1 VARQD
6 DTKRAVAEDPASV
19 QNPHP
24 GAGSGWAGAV
34 PDLGARTVVG
44 VFNDRASL
52 SNAYRELVASG
63 IGTDDISVLS
73 QGDAAAPPMGA
84 GETKAATGTAV
95 GAAAGAVL
103 GGIAGLAALAIPG
116 FGPLI
121 AAGPIVAALSGA
133 TTGGAMGALAGSF
146 AGLGVPS
153 EHAVTYEA
161 AVRGGGAF
169 ISVKTVDED
178 AAKRAADVLRSHGAE
193 RVSAYQPAL

>member
-1 VARQD
+1 M
-6 DTKRAVAEDPASV
+6 S
-19 QNPHP
+19 
-24 GAGSGWAGAV
+24 
-34 PDLGARTVVG
+34 
-44 VFNDRASL
+44 
-52 SNAYRELVASG
+52 
-63 IGTDDISVLS
+63 TDNISVLS
-73 QGDAAAPPMGA
+73 QGDAAAPPLGA

-116 FGPLI
+116 VGPLI

-153 EHAVTYEA
+153 EHAEKYEEA
-161 AVRGGGAF
+161 IRGGGAF
-169 ISVKTVDED
+169 ISVKTADT
-178 AAKRAADVLRSHGAE
+178 AAGDRAAEVLRSHGAD